1 MTNFGKYN
9 ITTYSEPDYYVKST
23 EFPQYDGVIPQMN
36 TKFISYD
43 LELVGLENLLCFS
56 TRLESTTAVF
66 SYGHDLFYAR
76 VNPEANFDRLFCLS
90 LEEVVLCLEGPPP
103 RELQGGNLHGHTRL
117 FGDSADCRGQIH

>member
-1 MTNFGKYN
+1 MK
-9 ITTYSEPDYYVKST
+9 EPDYYVKST

-76 VNPEANFDRLFCLS
+76 VNPEANFDRLGETFKAGIFMATLAT
-90 LEEVVLCLEGPPP
+90 LVIALIVAGKYIKK
-103 RELQGGNLHGHTRL
+103 RDTH
-117 FGDSADCRGQIH
+117 ADFLLRSS